1 MAPIWNDPNPVL
13 VTKIDDLQIFS
24 ALDNSF
30 ITAFEAAPETHS
42 HVFFEVL
49 TALDGEFSVEL
60 LGGDSLLIK
69 PDCLCLIPPGVY
81 HYTKNVS
88 ESACK
93 LAVRFS
99 YSCVSDTGSSKAS
112 TVFATCR
119 DTLENYRVAR
129 VVSGCEQLCQI
140 IQTIAR
146 ERSAQSFAA
155 DTYVDTL
162 FTQFYIQLIR
172 MLREQ
177 GETET
182 SKAPVS
188 LIAIEQDTRR
198 VKIENYF
205 LLHYQENITE
215 EDLAAEMNL
224 SKRQM
229 SRVLQRTY
237 GKSFRQLLI
246 ETRMHRAIQLLQE
259 GAHSIEE
266 IVYLTGYTSLS
277 GFYSAFGKYFGVP
290 VGKYSATYDLK
301 NPKSDTL

>member
-13 VTKIDDLQIFS
+13 VTKIEDLQIFT

-30 ITAFEAAPETHS
+30 ITAFEATPETHS

-88 ESACK
+88 ESAHK

-99 YSCVSDTGSSKAS
+99 YSCARDIKPSGTS
-112 TVFATCR
+112 TVFATCQ
-119 DTLENYRVAR
+119 DTLERCRNAR
-129 VVSGCEQLCQI
+129 VVTGCEQLCQI
-140 IQTIAR
+140 IQTIAQ
-146 ERSAQSFAA
+146 ERNTPHFASDA
-155 DTYVDTL
+155 YVETL

-172 MLREQ
+172 MFRDQKEA
-177 GETET
+177 ETPQAAT
-182 SKAPVS
+182 SGG
-188 LIAIEQDTRR
+188 AIVQDTRW
-198 VKIENYF
+198 VKIENY
-205 LLHYQENITE
+205 LLFRYQDNITE

-224 SKRQM
+224 SKRQL
-229 SRVLQRTY
+229 SRVLQLTY

-246 ETRMHRAIQLLQE
+246 ETRMHRAAQLLQE
-259 GAHSIEE
+259 GGHSIEE
-266 IVYLTGYTSLS
+266 IAYLTGYTSLS
-277 GFYSAFGKYFGVP
+277 GFYSAFHKYFGVP
-290 VGKYSATYDLK
+290 VGKYRAVYAMK
-301 NPKSDTL
+301 QPK